1 MNLSEGR
8 LSALAQALLAAAKRD
23 GLGKILNEHI
33 FLLETKRA
41 LTEEFSLDERLDQL
55 ARARIPRS
63 VVPGSREWDV
73 HYRRLYEEERRK
85 LGR

>member
-8 LSALAQALLAAAKRD
+8 LSALSHAILEATKR
-23 GLGKILNEHI
+23 GTLGNVLNERI
-33 FLLETKRA
+33 FLNEAKRA
-41 LTEEFSLDERLDQL
+41 LTEEFSLDERLDEL

-73 HYRRLYEEERRK
+73 HYRRFYEEERRK
-85 LGR
+85 RGR